1 MNIHVCRF
9 VSALLMLFGA
19 SALAEQPRP
28 SWGGEPNKAT
38 PDKSFGQPTPSGQSG
53 TRTPPPPPTSGQK
66 QSSSALP
73 PRPPGVGIQ
82 SYDPL
87 GMRVEFRTVG
97 IGWDFSK
104 VDVMNSER
112 QVVLSEDSS
121 ISVFFFRPGAELPQG
136 AYTAGIVLET
146 QGAPFDGL
154 IQIIP
159 YTGTAGAPV
168 FKECPVTAGTVTCYG
183 SGAISPT
190 YRMLRIQLVRHQGSK
205 ASYNN
210 PIVKKILADVPN

>member
-1 MNIHVCRF
+1 MRLRVLVPISCLTVF
-9 VSALLMLFGA
+9 FAA
-19 SALAEQPRP
+19 IAAAEQPAP

-38 PDKSFGQPTPSGQSG
+38 PGKGFGQPTPSGQTG

-66 QSSSALP
+66 QSSSVLP

-97 IGWDFSK
+97 IGWDFYK
-104 VDVMNSER
+104 VDVTNSQREI
-112 QVVLSEDSS
+112 VLSEESWID
-121 ISVFFFRPGAELPQG
+121 VTFFRPTAALPQG
-136 AYTAGIVLET
+136 TYTAGIVLET

-154 IQIIP
+154 IQISP
-159 YTGTAGAPV
+159 YTGKAGAPL

-183 SGAISPT
+183 SGVLTAP
-190 YRMLRIQLVRHQGSK
+190 YQMLRIKLVRHQGSN

-210 PIVKKILADVPN
+210 PVVKRILADIPN